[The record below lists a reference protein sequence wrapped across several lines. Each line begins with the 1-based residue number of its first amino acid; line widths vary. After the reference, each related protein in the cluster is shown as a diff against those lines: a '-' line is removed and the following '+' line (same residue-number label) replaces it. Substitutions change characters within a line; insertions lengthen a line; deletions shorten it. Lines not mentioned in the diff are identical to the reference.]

1 MVASHSQS
9 RSFSCSVQE
18 IFVSDSFLVDLLYV
32 NASSS
37 LLLLFDSC
45 GVQNSETFALYVRC
59 HLENFLKKVTYLFG
73 GHRPRTLSRVQVS
86 YCYFK
91 MMQQGSSSSF
101 WSLGAVIPHFSLNRS
116 GSGSP
121 KRHPVLQEFETKL
134 VEKFDALKEA
144 GEELGFLSIDWL
156 LQALSVV
163 LSTHS
168 SVEALIPNL
177 TFPLS
182 NRDDKWVDEYLD
194 DSAKLLD
201 VCNVLKEGISE
212 LEQYQMLVQVAIRN
226 LQVKECGKDANFYR
240 ARNALH
246 DCLAAIKMKDTEYK
260 QGHARSKLE
269 SCSSMLRTMGEKLV
283 NPKVMEA
290 VKGNG
295 FLNAIYGAKVTTI
308 FLCGLVVI
316 ALACKPK
323 RPLVNLHVSNQCLWA
338 SSLLSLQ
345 QRVKEETDKRKNKG
359 SIALLRELD
368 NVDVLVRRL
377 YEVVDKKVNERSL
390 FTNTQDSE
398 QLSFL
403 VEELACT
410 SQNLGRGLAPLE
422 ECVNELFR
430 LLIASRIALL
440 DLLSS
445 AKEK

>member
-1 MVASHSQS
+1 MTHEGSHSL
-9 RSFSCSVQE
+9 FS
-18 IFVSDSFLVDLLYV
+18 
-32 NASSS
+32 
-37 LLLLFDSC
+37 
-45 GVQNSETFALYVRC
+45 T
-59 HLENFLKKVTYLFG
+59 
-73 GHRPRTLSRVQVS
+73 
-86 YCYFK
+86 
-91 MMQQGSSSSF
+91 
-101 WSLGAVIPHFSLNRS
+101 LGAVIPHFSLHRSGS

-121 KRHPVLQEFETKL
+121 KRHPVLQEFESKL

-163 LSTHS
+163 LSTHAN
-168 SVEALIPNL
+168 VEALIPNL

-182 NRDDKWVDEYLD
+182 SRDDKWVDEYLD

-212 LEQYQMLVQVAIRN
+212 LNEYQMLVQVAIRN
-226 LQVKECGKDANFYR
+226 LQGKDGKDANYYR
-240 ARNALH
+240 ARNALQ
-246 DCLAAIKMKDTEYK
+246 DCMGVIKKKDTEYK
-260 QGHARSKLE
+260 QGHAKSKLE

-283 NPKVMEA
+283 NPKAMEA

-323 RPLVNLHVSNQCLWA
+323 RPLVNLHVSSQCLWA

-359 SIALLRELD
+359 SIALLGELD
-368 NVDVLVRRL
+368 NVDLLVRRL
-377 YEVVDKKVNERSL
+377 YEVVDKKLNEKSV
-390 FTNTQDSE
+390 FFNTE
-398 QLSFL
+398 EA
-403 VEELACT
+403 EELRVLVQEFAT
-410 SQNLGRGLAPLE
+410 GSENLGRGLAPLE

-440 DLLSS
+440 DILSS
-445 AKEK
+445 SKEK

>member
-1 MVASHSQS
+1 M
-9 RSFSCSVQE
+9 
-18 IFVSDSFLVDLLYV
+18 
-32 NASSS
+32 
-37 LLLLFDSC
+37 
-45 GVQNSETFALYVRC
+45 
-59 HLENFLKKVTYLFG
+59 
-73 GHRPRTLSRVQVS
+73 
-86 YCYFK
+86 
-91 MMQQGSSSSF
+91 
-101 WSLGAVIPHFSLNRS
+101 PHFSLHRS
-116 GSGSP
+116 GIGSSSP
-121 KRHPVLQEFETKL
+121 KRHPVLQEFEIKM

-163 LSTHS
+163 LSTHAN
-168 SVEALIPNL
+168 VEALIPNL

-201 VCNVLKEGISE
+201 VCNVLREGISE

-226 LQVKECGKDANFYR
+226 LQVKESGKDANYYR
-240 ARNALH
+240 ARNALQ
-246 DCLAAIKMKDTEYK
+246 DCMAAIKKKDTEYR
-260 QGHARSKLE
+260 QGHAKSKLE
-269 SCSSMLRTMGEKLV
+269 SCSSMLRTMGERLV
-283 NPKVMEA
+283 NPKAMEA

-323 RPLVNLHVSNQCLWA
+323 RPLVNLHVSSQCLWA

-368 NVDVLVRRL
+368 NVDSLVRRL
-377 YEVVDKKVNERSL
+377 YEGVDKKLNEKSM
-390 FTNTQDSE
+390 FFNAE
-398 QLSFL
+398 EAEKLSVL
-403 VEELACT
+403 VEELA
-410 SQNLGRGLAPLE
+410 SGSENLGRGLAPLE

-430 LLIASRIALL
+430 SLIASRIALL
-440 DLLSS
+440 DILSS
-445 AKEK
+445 FKEK